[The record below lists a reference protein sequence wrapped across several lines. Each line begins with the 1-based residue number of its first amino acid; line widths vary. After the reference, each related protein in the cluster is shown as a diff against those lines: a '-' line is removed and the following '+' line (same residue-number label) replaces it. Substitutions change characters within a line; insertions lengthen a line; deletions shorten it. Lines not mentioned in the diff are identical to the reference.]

1 MILWVQRCVEE
12 EISRGSV
19 TRDAFRAILLRER
32 LRSVSWTGPGPK
44 VRYKGKKGSIVVVKE
59 EEEERYCFGS

>member
-1 MILWVQRCVEE
+1 MGATVCRGGDKSRFGHPRCV
-12 EISRGSV
+12 SCHSTAG
-19 TRDAFRAILLRER
+19 A
-32 LRSVSWTGPGPK
+32 LRSVPWTGPGPK